1 MVEFGSRC
9 PLGVMVALHPLL
21 QEPPLSLN
29 TALLA
34 QTENLLLIQD
44 LDGVCMGLVNDPLH
58 RQIDLDYARATRCF
72 DGHFY
77 VLTNGEHVGQRGV
90 NGLLDRAAGHSEV
103 AIAEIGYLPGLA
115 AGGVQWQDC
124 DGRVSHPGVSEAE
137 LQFLAAT
144 PERMRSRLRQFCRE
158 RPEALPAEQLEETI
172 AASVLDNL
180 ASPSVNLNTF
190 HARLGDRRE
199 DCHALQR
206 AVQALLE
213 DLLREAAQQGL
224 GDSFFIHYAPN
235 LGRDARGQERL
246 KPAAAG
252 DSGTTDFQFM
262 LRGALKEAGVLA
274 LLNRYYGRRT
284 GRFPLG
290 EDFSARQAPQSLAEL
305 LALVQDHF
313 DPEPMPVIVGA
324 GDTVTSQV
332 VETEQGREVRR
343 GGSDRGFLELIQAID
358 RYFQRGNTVVYIDS
372 SGGEV
377 KNRRPVPVV
386 EEQGQPRAIAGP
398 GDPRDTDDP
407 LVLDVVLPGGHR
419 QYIELFC
426 QAARQRAAW
435 LGSRT

>member
-1 MVEFGSRC
+1 
-9 PLGVMVALHPLL
+9 MVALHPLL

-29 TALLA
+29 TARLVQLLG
-34 QTENLLLIQD
+34 QTENLLLIQA
-44 LDGVCMGLVNDPLH
+44 LDGVCMGSVNDPLH
-58 RQIDLDYARATRCF
+58 RQIDLDCVRATRCF

-77 VLTNGEHVGQRGV
+77 VLTNGERVGQRGV
-90 NGLLDRAAGHSEV
+90 NGIVERAAGSSEA
-103 AIAEIGYLPGLA
+103 AIAAVGYLPGLA
-115 AGGVQWQDC
+115 AGGVQWQDR

-137 LQFLAAT
+137 RQFLAAA
-144 PERMRSRLRQFCRE
+144 PERRRDRLRQFCRE
-158 RPEALPAEQLEETI
+158 RPDTLPAERVEETI
-172 AASVLDNL
+172 AASVLDNR

-190 HARLGDRRE
+190 HAHLGDRLE
-199 DCHALQR
+199 DYQALQQT
-206 AVQALLE
+206 VQALLE
-213 DLLREAAQQGL
+213 DQLREAAQQGL
-224 GDSFFIHYAPN
+224 GDSFFVHYAPN
-235 LGRDARGQERL
+235 VGRDARGQEQL
-246 KPAAAG
+246 KPATAG

-284 GRFPLG
+284 GYYPLG
-290 EDFSARQAPQSLAEL
+290 EDFSARQAPKQQAEL

-313 DPEPMPVIVGA
+313 DPEPMPVIVGV

-358 RYFQRGNTVVYIDS
+358 RHFQRGNTVVYIDS

-386 EEQGQPRAIAGP
+386 EEQGQQRAIAGP

-426 QAARQRAAW
+426 QAAQQRAAR
-435 LGSRT
+435 LGSRA